1 MKEFIT
7 EGTHSI
13 LKSFP
18 VQEIFE
24 IADHACVSLI
34 ETFHIMAGHGA
45 DYCFPLDGEARNR
58 EGLNEQ
64 KAKDDL
70 IDEVKEAMKE
80 ANVEEHIRVKTKIG
94 WVLFGVMDSYGVSS
108 NKKITVFGYSLLQY
122 AHHQRANHLNNT
134 LMS

>member
-1 MKEFIT
+1 MMQYQKDLFEAFELNGKDNGIDIRLPTSVQEMKEFIT
-7 EGTHSI
+7 KGRDSI
-13 LKSFP
+13 MKNFP
-18 VQEIFE
+18 VQEVFE

-58 EGLNEQ
+58 EGLNGQ
-64 KAKDDL
+64 KAMDDL

-94 WVLFGVMDSYGVSS
+94 WALF
-108 NKKITVFGYSLLQY
+108 
-122 AHHQRANHLNNT
+122 
-134 LMS
+134 